1 VEFQDRADARGQI
14 SKKGLSEAD
23 ICAKFIT
30 PAIERS
36 GWDDDT
42 QLRREVHFTEGQIHV
57 RGKMVTRGKSKFADY
72 VLYYKPNIPIAI
84 VEAKDNFHSVGDGM
98 QQALDYAEIL
108 NIPFVFSSNGDG
120 FVFHDRT
127 GTLPKVETTLPLQGF
142 PSPARL
148 WSIYRE
154 WKGLNPEQEELVL
167 QDYFDDG
174 GGREP
179 RYYQRN
185 AINAA
190 IEVIAK
196 GQDRVLL
203 VMATGTGKTY
213 TAFQIIWRLWKAGK
227 KKRVL
232 YLADRNVL
240 IDQTMVNDFRPFKSA
255 MAKLS
260 TSSRTIESDDAT
272 QTIATALD
280 RKRRIDTSYEIYLSL
295 YQAITGPEERQKIF
309 REFSPNF
316 FDLIVVDECHRGSAA
331 DDAAWREI
339 LDYFSAATQIGMTAT
354 PKETKYVSNIHYFG
368 EPVYTYSLKQ
378 GIQDGFLAPYK
389 VINVHIDV
397 DVDGYRPSQG
407 ATDTEGE
414 EIPDRIYNQIDFDR
428 TLVIDDRTKL
438 VARRVSEFLK
448 ESGDRYQKTILFCV
462 DQEHAARM
470 RQALVNE
477 NADLSAKNRRYV
489 MRITGNDREGQDQLG
504 NFIDPESTFPALVTT
519 SRLLSTGVDAQTCRL
534 IVLDRPVGS
543 MTEFK
548 QILGRGTR
556 VHEDTGK
563 YYFTLM
569 DFRGAT
575 HHFADPDFDGEP
587 VQIYEPGDDDAIT
600 PPEDEGTDEL
610 EDGEIVVDPGNDIT
624 IKFDEPD
631 SRKIYVNGVLVTIVA
646 ERVKY
651 LDADGKLITE
661 SLRDYSKRAVTNRFA
676 SLDTFLR
683 RWKSADRKQAIIDEL
698 EEEGLRLEPLAEEV
712 NPDLDPFDLICHV
725 AYGRPPLT
733 RRERAE
739 NVRKRDV
746 FAKYGPQ
753 ARAVLDALLE
763 KYQDE
768 GVVDLADVR
777 ILQVPPIDQIGTPVE
792 LIRRFGS
799 RAGFE
804 QAVHEL
810 QDALY
815 EVA

>member
-1 VEFQDRADARGQI
+1 
-14 SKKGLSEAD
+14 
-23 ICAKFIT
+23 
-30 PAIERS
+30 
-36 GWDDDT
+36 
-42 QLRREVHFTEGQIHV
+42 
-57 RGKMVTRGKSKFADY
+57 MVTRGKSKYADY

-84 VEAKDNFHSVGDGM
+84 IEAKENNRSVGDGM
-98 QQALDYAEIL
+98 QQALGYADTL

-120 FVFHDRT
+120 FVFQDRT
-127 GTLPKVETTLPLQGF
+127 GTMPETESTLSLEAF
-142 PSPARL
+142 PPPERL
-148 WSIYRE
+148 WSAYRE
-154 WKGLNPEQEELVL
+154 WKGLSPEAEEVVL
-167 QDYFDDG
+167 QEYFDDG

-185 AINAA
+185 AVNAA
-190 IEVIAK
+190 TEAIAK

-213 TAFQIIWRLWKAGK
+213 TAFQIIWRLWKAGR

-240 IDQTMVNDFRPFKSA
+240 IDQTMVNDFRPFKGA
-255 MAKLS
+255 MAKL
-260 TSSRTIESDDAT
+260 TTATGTIEAEGGT
-272 QTIATALD
+272 TIRIARAID
-280 RKRRIDTSYEIYLSL
+280 QKRRIDTSYEIYLSL
-295 YQAITGPEERQKIF
+295 YQAITGPEDRQKLF
-309 REFSPNF
+309 REFSPGF
-316 FDLIVVDECHRGSAA
+316 FDLIVVDECHRGSAD

-339 LDYFSAATQIGMTAT
+339 LEYFSAATQIGMTAT
-354 PKETKYVSNIHYFG
+354 PKETRYASNINYFG
-368 EPVYTYSLKQ
+368 PPVYSYSLKQ

-397 DVDGYRPSQG
+397 DVDGYRPTAG
-407 ATDTEGE
+407 KTDSSGE
-414 EIPDRIYNQIDFDR
+414 EIPDRIYNQTDFDR

-438 VARRVSEFLK
+438 VARRVTEFLK
-448 ESGDRYQKTILFCV
+448 ESGDRFQKSILFCV

-477 NADLSAKNRRYV
+477 NPDLSNQNRKYV

-504 NFIDPESTFPALVTT
+504 NFIDPEARFPVLVTT

-563 YYFTLM
+563 FYFTLM

-587 VQIYEPGDDDAIT
+587 VQIYEPGEDDPIT
-600 PPEDEGTDEL
+600 PPDETAILQISEDE
-610 EDGEIVVDPGNDIT
+610 IVYDPNNDIS
-624 IKFDEPD
+624 IRPDEPEN
-631 SRKIYVNGVLVTIVA
+631 RKFYVNGVLVEIIA

-651 LDADGKLITE
+651 LDGDGKLITE
-661 SLRDYSKRAVTNRFA
+661 SLREWSRRAVKSRFA
-676 SLDTFLR
+676 SLDLFLR
-683 RWKSADRKQAIIDEL
+683 RWNAADRKQAIIDEL

-725 AYGRPPLT
+725 AYGAPPRT
-733 RRERAE
+733 RRERAD

-746 FAKYGPQ
+746 FGKYGSQ
-753 ARAVLDALLE
+753 ARAVLDALLD
-763 KYQDE
+763 KYQDQ
-768 GVVDLADVR
+768 GIVDLGDPR
-777 ILQVPPIDQIGTPVE
+777 ILQIAPIDKIGTPVE

-799 RAGFE
+799 RAGFD

-810 QDALY
+810 QSALY
-815 EVA
+815 EAA